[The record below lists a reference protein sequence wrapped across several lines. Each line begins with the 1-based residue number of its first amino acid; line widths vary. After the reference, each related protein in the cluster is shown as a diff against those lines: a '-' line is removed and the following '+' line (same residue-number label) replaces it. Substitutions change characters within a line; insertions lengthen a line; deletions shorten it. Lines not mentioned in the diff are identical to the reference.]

1 MDLRIRSGEK
11 QHRRSMDFF
20 FLFFSLL
27 RACYPAGNDDAGDFD
42 DHEGAGG
49 VEVGGW
55 FIEEEHDGVVDDVGV
70 DGDTAAF
77 ATGDATVALVADDQ
91 RREKLRGERGV
102 VGDQRREKFEG
113 ERKKIWC
120 KQFHRILIIL
130 NHLIF

>member
-1 MDLRIRSGEK
+1 MTP
-11 QHRRSMDFF
+11 MT
-20 FLFFSLL
+20 
-27 RACYPAGNDDAGDFD
+27 N
-42 DHEGAGG
+42 HEGAGE
-49 VEVGGW
+49 VEAGGW
-55 FIEEEHDGVVDDVGV
+55 FVEEERDGVMDDVGAN
-70 DGDTAAF
+70 GDAVAF
-77 ATGDATVALVADDQ
+77 AARDVAVVLVADDQ